1 MKALSHLD
9 SERLLSI
16 ERRAQYI
23 LNTRVP
29 RLHYGIYRALDRVV
43 QGTKAELTQREAED
57 IKLEAH
63 LDKHMA
69 RYAELR
75 RHNPEAW
82 ERKYEELKAKH
93 QREARRWR

>member
-16 ERRAQYI
+16 QRRARYI

-29 RLHYGIYRALDRVV
+29 RLNYGIYRALDRVV
-43 QGTKAELTQREAED
+43 QGTKAELTRREAED
-57 IKLEAH
+57 TKLEAH

-75 RHNPEAW
+75 RYNPEAW
-82 ERKYEELKAKH
+82 EGKYEDLKVKH
-93 QREARRWR
+93 QGEARR